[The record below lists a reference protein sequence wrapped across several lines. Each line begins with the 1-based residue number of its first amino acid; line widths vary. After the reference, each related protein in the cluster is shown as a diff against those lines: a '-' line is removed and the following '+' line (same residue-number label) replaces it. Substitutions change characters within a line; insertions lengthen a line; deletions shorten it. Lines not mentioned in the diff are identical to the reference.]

1 MENETD
7 DSQDLVKLL
16 MYANEV
22 DVEGLIAVTSRPLM
36 NDVFPES
43 IVDRVKAYGVIR
55 ENLKFHAAGWP
66 TEERLLSTIATG
78 PLDDGPS
85 RHIRKWEPKWGLA
98 RAWEMVELLLDLT
111 LSFQL

>member
-1 MENETD
+1 MENEPD

-43 IVDRVKAYGVIR
+43 IVDRVKAYTRARYQINGVIH
-55 ENLKFHAAGWP
+55 KS
-66 TEERLLSTIATG
+66 LLIYICVFYG
-78 PLDDGPS
+78 
-85 RHIRKWEPKWGLA
+85 
-98 RAWEMVELLLDLT
+98 M
-111 LSFQL
+111 

>member
-1 MENETD
+1 MENEPD

-43 IVDRVKAYGVIR
+43 SALPNKRSDSQVITHLHMR
-55 ENLKFHAAGWP
+55 ILWYVE
-66 TEERLLSTIATG
+66 TI
-78 PLDDGPS
+78 
-85 RHIRKWEPKWGLA
+85 
-98 RAWEMVELLLDLT
+98 
-111 LSFQL
+111 